1 MKFGVHCR
9 FLCDR
14 WCSHGQ
20 NIEAKAKATNLIAK
34 AKANAKAWTFEVKAF
49 KHDAIV
55 ELKIRNTSDCIAG
68 QVVN

>member
-14 WCSHGQ
+14 WCSQGQ

-34 AKANAKAWTFEVKAF
+34 ANAKAWTFEAKAF
-49 KHDAIV
+49 KHEAIV
-55 ELKIRNTSDCIAG
+55 ELQIRNTSDCLAA
-68 QVVN
+68 QVLN